1 MSGRVYEWKN
11 LGDSRTIKA
20 DVVIVGTGC
29 GGSTLAYELSK
40 NGKKVVLIEEGGYY
54 HTGTFDNHELNM
66 AGKVSA
72 ERNMATDGS
81 GTINLVYG
89 KNVGG
94 ASVHYWAD
102 SYRTPDD
109 RLNLW
114 KEEYGVHGHSPEDL
128 NPYWKELD
136 ETLNVHPA
144 KEEYHN
150 KMNLLVRKACK
161 SLGWEG
167 NPVPQARKN
176 CQKSGHCMQGC
187 MFGAKQSQLVTHIPK
202 AMAYGADIYADCKA
216 VRLELKGDKVE
227 FLEAV
232 MMDRPSGKESG
243 ITLKFEA
250 PVFAIAAG
258 GFGSSTFLLRN
269 GWKNKLPALGEH
281 LAINPSPFVHAIYDE
296 PILQWRNIP
305 SAFGVEEF
313 RLARFKEG
321 QYVEGGFLIMANQ
334 LQPGSLAALIPGFGS
349 EHREMMKILPH
360 FGGTI
365 GWIDDVPSELGNIS
379 VNSSGKRTVTYNFG
393 KLTKAFLRDC
403 IRKQVQLNLRAGA
416 KWILLPDLKRTKIE
430 SEKEIDKV
438 DQLELSPASMMMAAP
453 HPAGGC
459 RMGQDPS
466 RSVVDW
472 KHRVH
477 GLKNLY
483 VSDSSVFP
491 TGVSVDPSYTI
502 MAFSKQAAKFI
513 LEDFS
518 APAN

>member
-11 LGDSRTIKA
+11 LGDSRTVKA

-29 GGSTLAYELSK
+29 GGATLAYELSK
-40 NGKKVVLIEEGGYY
+40 NGKKVIMIEEGGYY

-72 ERNMATDGS
+72 ERNMATDAT

-109 RLNLW
+109 RLKLW
-114 KEEYGVHGHSPEDL
+114 KKTYGVQGHSPEDL

-144 KEEYHN
+144 KEEYYN
-150 KMNLLVRKACK
+150 KMNQLVRKACK
-161 SLGWEG
+161 SLSWEG

-187 MFGAKQSQLVTHIPK
+187 MYGAKQSQLVTHIPK
-202 AMAYGADIYADCKA
+202 AMSLGTDIYADCKA

-232 MMDRPSGKESG
+232 MIDRPSGKESN
-243 ITLKFEA
+243 IVLKFEA
-250 PVFAIAAG
+250 PIFAISAG
-258 GFGSSTFLLRN
+258 GFGSSTFLLKN
-269 GWKNKLPALGEH
+269 GWKKKLPALGEY
-281 LAINPSPFVHAIYDE
+281 LAINPSPFIHAFYEELI
-296 PILQWRNIP
+296 IQWRNIP

-313 RLARFKEG
+313 RLARFKEDG
-321 QYVEGGFLIMANQ
+321 GYIEGGFLIMANQ
-334 LQPGSLAALIPGFGS
+334 LQPGSLAALIPGFGV
-349 EHREMMKILPH
+349 EHREIMKQLPH
-360 FGGTI
+360 IGGTI

-379 VNSSGKRTVTYNFG
+379 VSASGKRTITYNFG
-393 KLTKAFLRDC
+393 KLTKEFLKDC
-403 IRKQVQLNLRAGA
+403 IRKQAQLNFSAGA
-416 KWILLPDLKRTKIE
+416 KWILLPDLKRTKIF
-430 SEKEIDKV
+430 SEKEIDKINL
-438 DQLELSPASMMMAAP
+438 LELNPASMMMAAP

-459 RMGQDPS
+459 RMGQDPFT
-466 RSVVDW
+466 SVVDW
-472 KHRVH
+472 RHRVH

-513 LEDFS
+513 LEDS
-518 APAN
+518 E